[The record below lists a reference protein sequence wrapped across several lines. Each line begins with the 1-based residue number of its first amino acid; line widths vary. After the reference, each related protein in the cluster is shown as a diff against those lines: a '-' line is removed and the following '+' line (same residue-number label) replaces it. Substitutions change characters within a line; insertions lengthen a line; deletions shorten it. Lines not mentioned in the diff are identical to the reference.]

1 MCVYLI
7 RETLLSLDVDLSLDE
22 IMEVY
27 NDEME
32 DLKREECDAKN
43 SANREVVGH
52 VVVTE
57 HVQCEVEAA
66 NKEWRAQRLAT
77 EWGTTDDVV
86 TLGNGATH
94 YFFKIPHKVSWKSSQ
109 CLQYLHLLVHVC
121 TN

>member
-1 MCVYLI
+1 M
-7 RETLLSLDVDLSLDE
+7 DLSLDE

-32 DLKREECDAKN
+32 DLKRVECDAN
-43 SANREVVGH
+43 SSTNKEIVSH
-52 VVVTE
+52 DVVTE

-94 YFFKIPHKVSWKSSQ
+94 YFFKIPHKVPEMIEMFRM
-109 CLQYLHLLVHVC
+109 Y
-121 TN
+121 